1 MKPTNDTDASRRFE
15 PVRERLGETDRST
28 AILAVTSAIIALLV
42 VSPMLWLVL
51 RAMEVEPSRAY
62 SLVVSSRTAWVTANS
77 VALMGLVTLF
87 SIGLG
92 VPLAVLT
99 TRTDLPYPRLWT
111 IIAALPL
118 VIPSYIGAIAF
129 VGMFGSGGEIDS
141 LFGITIPTID
151 GLPGAVFI
159 ITLYTYPYV
168 FLTTR
173 AALLSMDSSIVDAA
187 RTLNAGPLETFRR
200 VTFPQIRPGIA
211 AGALLAGLYALSD
224 FGTPAFMGA
233 NVFTSRI
240 YWEAT
245 DFNREYAA
253 LLALQLIAVV
263 AVVLVIEA
271 GIGRDED
278 TSGGGGSGS
287 TIRLGNWKWPAMGFV
302 SVLGMLTLAVPVAIF
317 TNWLFHS
324 EGDRIPSYNFEWGIT
339 VTSANPL
346 EGFGIAIGD
355 GWGIVYNSVHLAAL
369 AALVACVFALPV
381 AYYSGRTNSLVSRVL
396 ERATYVGFAVPGVV
410 IGLALVFLGTRTL
423 PSLYREGVWLLV
435 FAYVVRF
442 LPQAVG
448 TVRSSV
454 LQVDDKT
461 IEAARTLNAGPIEA
475 FRRVT
480 LPLIMPGVV
489 AGGVLVFLTTMK
501 ELPVTLM
508 LRPIGM
514 ETLVSLIWNAQDSL
528 AYRYA
533 AVPALLLILISGLSM
548 LVLLRQEGGD
558 LS

>member
-1 MKPTNDTDASRRFE
+1 MKSLTNYLDLSQQLTVIRN
-15 PVRERLGETDRST
+15 RLRQTDRSRAAL
-28 AILAVTSAIIALLV
+28 AISSAIVAMLV
-42 VSPMLWLVL
+42 VSPMLWLVF
-51 RAMEVEPSRAY
+51 RATEVDPSRAY
-62 SLVVSSRTAWVTANS
+62 SLIVSSQTAWITINS
-77 VALMGLVTLF
+77 ILLMALVTLF
-87 SIGLG
+87 SIVIG

-99 TRTDLPYPRLWT
+99 TRTDLPYPRFWT
-111 IIAALPL
+111 VVAALPL

-129 VGMFGSGGEIDS
+129 VGMFGSGGEVDS
-141 LFGITIPTID
+141 LFGTTIPAVD
-151 GLPGAVFI
+151 GLSGAIFI

-187 RTLNAGPLETFRR
+187 RTLNAGPLEAFRR

-211 AGALLAGLYALSD
+211 AGALLAGLYAISD
-224 FGTPAFMGA
+224 FGTPAFMNA

-240 YWEAT
+240 YWET
-245 DFNREYAA
+245 TGFGREYAA
-253 LLALQLIAVV
+253 LLALQLIAIV
-263 AVVLVIEA
+263 AIVLVIEA

-278 TSGGGGSGS
+278 AAGGGESGT
-287 TIRLGNWKWPAMGFV
+287 TIRLGGWKWPAMGFV
-302 SVLGMLTLAVPVAIF
+302 SFLGVLTLVVPVAIF
-317 TNWLFHS
+317 SRWLLYS
-324 EGDRIPSYNFEWGIT
+324 EGDRIPAYEFQWEF
-339 VTSANPL
+339 A
-346 EGFGIAIGD
+346 
-355 GWGIVYNSVHLAAL
+355 YNSVHLALL
-369 AALVACVFALPV
+369 AALVACVLALPV
-381 AYYSGRTNSLVSRVL
+381 AYYSGRANTLVSRIL

-410 IGLALVFLGTRTL
+410 IGLALVFMGNRAL
-423 PSLYREGVWLLV
+423 PSLYRQSIALLI

-442 LPQAVG
+442 LPQVVG

-461 IEAARTLNAGPIEA
+461 IEAARTLNAGPIET

-480 LPLIMPGVV
+480 LPLVMPGMI

-514 ETLVSLIWNAQDSL
+514 ETLVSIIWNAQDAI

-533 AVPALLLILISGLSM
+533 ALPSLLLIFISGLSM
-548 LVLLRQEGGD
+548 LILLRQEDNNVG
-558 LS
+558 

>member
-1 MKPTNDTDASRRFE
+1 MA
-15 PVRERLGETDRST
+15 
-28 AILAVTSAIIALLV
+28 ALAVSSAIVAALV

-51 RAMEVEPSRAY
+51 RATEVEMARAID
-62 SLVVSSRTAWVTANS
+62 LVFSSRTAWITVNS
-77 VALMGLVTLF
+77 ITLMALVTLF

-92 VPLAVLT
+92 VPLARLT
-99 TRTDLPYPRLWT
+99 TRTDLPFPRVWT
-111 IIAALPL
+111 VIAALPL

-129 VGMFGSGGEIDS
+129 AGMFGSGGEIDS
-141 LFGITIPTID
+141 LLGVTIPRIE

-187 RTLNAGPLETFRR
+187 RTLNAGPLEAFRR

-253 LLALQLIAVV
+253 LLALQLIAIV
-263 AVVLVIEA
+263 AIVLVIEA

-278 TSGGGGSGS
+278 ASGGGGSGS
-287 TIRLGNWKWPAMGFV
+287 TIQLGNWKWPAMGFV
-302 SVLGMLTLAVPVAIF
+302 SGLGVLTLVVPVAIF
-317 TNWLFHS
+317 TNWLFRS
-324 EGDRIPSYNFEWGIT
+324 EGDRIPAYE
-339 VTSANPL
+339 
-346 EGFGIAIGD
+346 FGWEIA
-355 GWGIVYNSVHLAAL
+355 YNSVHLAAL
-369 AALVACVFALPV
+369 AALVACLFALPV
-381 AYYSGRTNSLVSRVL
+381 AYYSGRTNSLVSRIL
-396 ERATYVGFAVPGVV
+396 ERGTYVGFAVPGVV
-410 IGLALVFLGTRTL
+410 IGLALVFMGNRAL
-423 PSLYREGVWLLV
+423 PSLYRQGIWLLV

-454 LQVDDKT
+454 LQVDDQT
-461 IEAARTLNAGPIEA
+461 IEAARTLNAGPLEA

-480 LPLIMPGVV
+480 LPLIMPGVI

-514 ETLVSLIWNAQDSL
+514 ETLVSLIWNAQDAL

-533 AVPALLLILISGLSM
+533 AIPSLLLILISGLSM
-548 LVLLRQEGGD
+548 LVLLRQED
-558 LS
+558 NDVS

>member
-1 MKPTNDTDASRRFE
+1 MKSLTNYLDSSRSLE
-15 PVRERLGETDRST
+15 GVAERVGVTDRSM
-28 AILAVTSAIIALLV
+28 AALILMSAVVALLV
-42 VSPMLWLVL
+42 ISPMFWLLW
-51 RAMEVEPSRAY
+51 RAITVEPSRAID
-62 SLVVSSRTAWVTANS
+62 LIFSSRTAQTTLNS
-77 VALMGLVTLF
+77 LALMGLVTVF

-92 VPLAVLT
+92 VPLAILT
-99 TRTDLPYPRLWT
+99 TRTDLPYPRFWT
-111 IIAALPL
+111 VVAALPL

-129 VGMFGSGGEIDS
+129 TGMFGSGGQIDS
-141 LFGITIPTID
+141 LFGTTIPNLD
-151 GLPGAVFI
+151 GLPGAIFI

-173 AALLSMDSSIVDAA
+173 AALLSMDSSIIDAA
-187 RTLNAGPLETFRR
+187 RTLNAGPLEAFRR

-211 AGALLAGLYALSD
+211 AGALLAGLYAISD

-233 NVFTSRI
+233 SVFTSRI
-240 YWEAT
+240 YWE
-245 DFNREYAA
+245 FNNFAVEYAA
-253 LLALQLIAVV
+253 LLALQLIAIV
-263 AVVLVIEA
+263 AIVLVIEA

-278 TSGGGGSGS
+278 ATGGPSTGSR
-287 TIRLGNWKWPAMGFV
+287 IRLGRWKWPAMGFV
-302 SVLGMLTLAVPVAIF
+302 SSIGILTLVVPVAIF
-317 TNWLFHS
+317 TNWLFRS
-324 EGDRIPSYNFEWGIT
+324 QGDPIPSLEFEW
-339 VTSANPL
+339 
-346 EGFGIAIGD
+346 
-355 GWGIVYNSVHLAAL
+355 VYAANSVYLAVL
-369 AALVACVFALPV
+369 AALVACLFALPV
-381 AYYSGRTNSLVSRVL
+381 AYYSGRANSLLSRIL

-423 PSLYREGVWLLV
+423 PAFYRQGVWLLV

-454 LQVDDKT
+454 LQVDEKT
-461 IEAARTLNAGPIEA
+461 IEAARTLNASRLEA
-475 FRRVT
+475 FRRIT
-480 LPLIMPGVV
+480 LPLIMPGVI

-508 LRPIGM
+508 LRPVGM
-514 ETLVSLIWNAQDSL
+514 ETLVSIIWGAQADL

-533 AVPALLLILISGLSM
+533 AFPSLLLILISGFSM

>member
-1 MKPTNDTDASRRFE
+1 MKSLTNYLDLSQQLPLIRK
-15 PVRERLGETDRST
+15 RLRETDRST
-28 AILAVTSAIIALLV
+28 AALVLLSAIVALLV
-42 VSPMLWLVL
+42 ISPMLWLFV
-51 RAMEVEPSRAY
+51 RAVEVEPARAY
-62 SLVVSSRTAWVTANS
+62 GLIVSPDTGWITVNS
-77 VALMGLVTLF
+77 IILMGVVTF
-87 SIGLG
+87 CSILLG

-99 TRTDLPYPRLWT
+99 ARTDIPYPRLWT
-111 IIAALPL
+111 IVAALPL

-141 LFGITIPTID
+141 VFGVSIPTID
-151 GLPGAVFI
+151 GLPGSILI

-173 AALLSMDSSIVDAA
+173 AALLSMDSSVVDAA
-187 RTLNAGPLETFRR
+187 RTLNAGPFEAFRR

-211 AGALLAGLYALSD
+211 AGALLAGLYAISD

-240 YWEAT
+240 YWET
-245 DFNREYAA
+245 TGFGREYAA
-253 LLALQLIAVV
+253 LLALQLIAIV

-278 TSGGGGSGS
+278 AGNSGGGEGS

-302 SVLGMLTLAVPVAIF
+302 SVLGTLTLIVPVAIF
-317 TNWLFHS
+317 SRWLIYS
-324 EGDRIPSYNFEWGIT
+324 EGDPIPAYEFQWEF
-339 VTSANPL
+339 A
-346 EGFGIAIGD
+346 F
-355 GWGIVYNSVHLAAL
+355 NSVYLALL
-369 AALVACVFALPV
+369 AALVASLFALPV
-381 AYYSGRTNSLVSRVL
+381 AYYSGRANSLLSRIL

-410 IGLALVFLGTRTL
+410 IGLALVFLGNRAL
-423 PSLYREGVWLLV
+423 PSLYRQGVWLLV

-461 IEAARTLNAGPIEA
+461 IEAARTLNAGRFEA

-489 AGGVLVFLTTMK
+489 AGSILVFLTTMK

-514 ETLVSLIWNAQDSL
+514 ETLVSLIWNAQDAL

-533 AVPALLLILISGLSM
+533 AIPALLLILISGLSM
-548 LVLLRQEGGD
+548 LVLLRQEGGEI
-558 LS
+558 S

>member
-1 MKPTNDTDASRRFE
+1 MKSLKNAISFTEHAEAAT
-15 PVRERLGETDRST
+15 ERLERAEPWT
-28 AILAVTSAIIALLV
+28 IALAAASALV
-42 VSPMLWLVL
+42 AFLVILPMFWLVWQ
-51 RAMEVEPSRAY
+51 ASTVELSRAY
-62 SLVVSSRTAWVTANS
+62 DLIVSSQTARITANS
-77 VALMGLVTLF
+77 IGLMLFVTVF
-87 SIGLG
+87 SILLG

-99 TRTDLPYPRLWT
+99 TRTDLPYPRFWT
-111 IIAALPL
+111 VVAALPL

-129 VGMFGSGGEIDS
+129 TGMFGSGGEIDS
-141 LFGITIPTID
+141 LFGLALPRID
-151 GLPGAVFI
+151 GLSGATFI

-173 AALLSMDSSIVDAA
+173 AALLSMDSSLADAA
-187 RTLNAGPLETFRR
+187 RTLNAGPFEAFRR
-200 VTFPQIRPGIA
+200 VTLPQIRPGIA
-211 AGALLAGLYALSD
+211 AGALLAGLYAISD
-224 FGTPAFMGA
+224 FGTPAFMRA
-233 NVFTSRI
+233 SVFTSRI
-240 YWEAT
+240 YWEFSS
-245 DFNREYAA
+245 FNVEYAA
-253 LLALQLIAVV
+253 LLALQLIAIV

-278 TSGGGGSGS
+278 VSGGGDTGS

-302 SVLGMLTLAVPVAIF
+302 SGLGVLTLVVPVAIF
-317 TNWLFHS
+317 TNWVFRS
-324 EGDRIPSYNFEWGIT
+324 EGDRIPAYEFQWGL
-339 VTSANPL
+339 A
-346 EGFGIAIGD
+346 
-355 GWGIVYNSVHLAAL
+355 YNSLHLAAL

-381 AYYSGRTNSLVSRVL
+381 AYYSGRANSLVSRVF

-423 PSLYREGVWLLV
+423 PSLYREGIWLLV

-454 LQVDDKT
+454 LQVDHQT
-461 IEAARTLNAGPIEA
+461 IEAARTLNAGRLEA

-480 LPLIMPGVV
+480 LPLIMPGVI
-489 AGGVLVFLTTMK
+489 AGAVLVFLTTMK

-514 ETLVSLIWNAQDSL
+514 ETLVSIIWNAQDSL

-533 AVPALLLILISGLSM
+533 AIPSLLLILISGLSM
-548 LVLLRQEGGD
+548 IVLLRQEGGKIG
-558 LS
+558 

>member
-1 MKPTNDTDASRRFE
+1 MKSLTNYLDLSRQLAVIRKR
-15 PVRERLGETDRST
+15 VLETDRSSAAL
-28 AILAVTSAIIALLV
+28 AISSAIVALLV
-42 VSPMLWLVL
+42 ISPMLWLLL
-51 RAMEVEPSRAY
+51 RATEVEPSRAY
-62 SLVVSSRTAWVTANS
+62 SLIVSGRTAWVTINS
-77 VALMGLVTLF
+77 IVLMALVTLF
-87 SIGLG
+87 SIVLG

-99 TRTDLPYPRLWT
+99 TRTDLPYPRFWT
-111 IIAALPL
+111 VVAALPL

-129 VGMFGSGGEIDS
+129 VGMFGSGGEVDT
-141 LFGITIPTID
+141 LFGTTLPAVD
-151 GLPGAVFI
+151 GLSGAIFI

-168 FLTTR
+168 FLTAR

-187 RTLNAGPLETFRR
+187 RTLNAGPLEAFRR

-211 AGALLAGLYALSD
+211 AGALLAGLYAISD

-240 YWEAT
+240 YWET
-245 DFNREYAA
+245 TGFGREYAA
-253 LLALQLIAVV
+253 LLALQLV
-263 AVVLVIEA
+263 AIVAIVLVIEA

-278 TSGGGGSGS
+278 TTGGGGEGS
-287 TIRLGNWKWPAMGFV
+287 TIRLGYWKWPAMGFV
-302 SVLGMLTLAVPVAIF
+302 SLLGALTLVVPVAIF
-317 TNWLFHS
+317 TRWLLYS
-324 EGDRIPSYNFEWGIT
+324 EGDRIPAYEFQWEF
-339 VTSANPL
+339 A
-346 EGFGIAIGD
+346 
-355 GWGIVYNSVHLAAL
+355 YNSVHLALL
-369 AALVACVFALPV
+369 AALVACAFALPV
-381 AYYSGRTNSLVSRVL
+381 AYYSGRSNSLVSRIL

-410 IGLALVFLGTRTL
+410 IGLALVFMGNRLV
-423 PSLYREGVWLLV
+423 PSLYRQGIWLLV

-442 LPQAVG
+442 LPQVVG

-461 IEAARTLNAGPIEA
+461 IEAARTLNAGPLEA

-480 LPLIMPGVV
+480 LPLIMPGVI

-514 ETLVSLIWNAQDSL
+514 ETLVSIIWNAQDAI

-533 AVPALLLILISGLSM
+533 AIPSLLLIFISGLSM
-548 LVLLRQEGGD
+548 LILLRQEGNNVG
-558 LS
+558 

>member
-1 MKPTNDTDASRRFE
+1 MKSLTNYLDLSRQFAAI
-15 PVRERLGETDRST
+15 RERVHETDRSSAAL
-28 AILAVTSAIIALLV
+28 AISSAIVALLV
-42 VSPMLWLVL
+42 ISPMLWLVL
-51 RAMEVEPSRAY
+51 RATEVEPSRAY
-62 SLVVSSRTAWVTANS
+62 SLIVSGRTAWVTVNS
-77 VALMGLVTLF
+77 IVLMALVTLF
-87 SIGLG
+87 SIVLG

-99 TRTDLPYPRLWT
+99 TRTDLPYPRFWT
-111 IIAALPL
+111 VVAALPL

-129 VGMFGSGGEIDS
+129 VGMFGSGGEVDT
-141 LFGITIPTID
+141 LFGTTLPTID
-151 GLPGAVFI
+151 GLSGAIFI

-168 FLTTR
+168 FLTAR

-187 RTLNAGPLETFRR
+187 RTLNAGPLEAFRR

-211 AGALLAGLYALSD
+211 AGALLAGLYAISD

-240 YWEAT
+240 YWET
-245 DFNREYAA
+245 TGFGREYAA
-253 LLALQLIAVV
+253 LLALQLV
-263 AVVLVIEA
+263 AIVAIVLVIEA

-278 TSGGGGSGS
+278 ATGGGGEGS
-287 TIRLGNWKWPAMGFV
+287 TIRLGNWKWPAMGVV
-302 SVLGMLTLAVPVAIF
+302 SLLGVLTLVVPVAIF
-317 TNWLFHS
+317 TRWLLYS
-324 EGDRIPSYNFEWGIT
+324 EGDRIPAYEFQWEF
-339 VTSANPL
+339 A
-346 EGFGIAIGD
+346 F
-355 GWGIVYNSVHLAAL
+355 NSVHLALL
-369 AALVACVFALPV
+369 AALVACAFALPV
-381 AYYSGRTNSLVSRVL
+381 AYYSGRSNSVVSRIL

-410 IGLALVFLGTRTL
+410 IGLALVFMGNRLL
-423 PSLYREGVWLLV
+423 PSLYRQGIWLLV

-442 LPQAVG
+442 LPQVVG

-461 IEAARTLNAGPIEA
+461 IEAARTLNAGPLEA

-480 LPLIMPGVV
+480 LPLIMPGVI

-514 ETLVSLIWNAQDSL
+514 ETLVSIIWNAQDAI

-533 AVPALLLILISGLSM
+533 AIPSLLLIFISGLSM
-548 LVLLRQEGGD
+548 LILLRQEGNDVG
-558 LS
+558 